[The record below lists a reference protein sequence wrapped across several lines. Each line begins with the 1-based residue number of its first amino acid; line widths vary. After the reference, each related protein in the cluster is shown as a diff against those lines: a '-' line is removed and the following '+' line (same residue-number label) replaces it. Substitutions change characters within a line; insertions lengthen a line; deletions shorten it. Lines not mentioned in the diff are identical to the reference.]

1 MELEI
6 RICPYERSMGSPNT
20 NPFHTMRITLRYRGR
35 VYQKEEINPLPELH
49 SVMDYLFEAAR
60 REMKAMILAYMQT
73 GSPIERK
80 AQGYFETPGG

>member
-6 RICPYERSMGSPNT
+6 RICPYEYGRETPNR
-20 NPFHTMRITLRYRGR
+20 NSFHTMWITLRYRGR

-60 REMKAMILAYMQT
+60 REMKEMILAYMQT